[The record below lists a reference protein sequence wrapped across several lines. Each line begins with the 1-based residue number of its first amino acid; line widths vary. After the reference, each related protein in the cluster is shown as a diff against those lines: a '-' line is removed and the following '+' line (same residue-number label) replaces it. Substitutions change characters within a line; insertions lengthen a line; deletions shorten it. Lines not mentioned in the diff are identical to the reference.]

1 MRSVNSTKSY
11 ILLFANFDSLSNMAI
26 FYQFRGISYSQID
39 AFPTQTYT
47 HTHKK
52 KIQKQWLVIFP
63 FCSGYDRFFFFLE
76 LEDVFRKFNSLSNSW
91 LFVFDR
97 LRGTSYLVVR
107 LRFWSISGNSFTS
120 SGFSVFDWVTGISF
134 STSWFIAFR
143 EFEYLVPYKLECFLI
158 KPLLLSASFQNN
170 LNLTY
175 LVMECKFFSGI
186 FLGRRSLVPRDSW

>member
-1 MRSVNSTKSY
+1 MSSVNSTKSY

-39 AFPTQTYT
+39 AFPTLT
-47 HTHKK
+47 HTHTQK

-63 FCSGYDRFFFFLE
+63 FCSGYNRFFFWVRRCLQK
-76 LEDVFRKFNSLSNSW
+76 VSLSSSW
-91 LFVFDR
+91 FFVFDR

-143 EFEYLVPYKLECFLI
+143 EFEYLVPYKLECFLL
-158 KPLLLSASFQNN
+158 KSLLLSASFQNN
-170 LNLTY
+170 QNLTY
-175 LVMECKFFSGI
+175 LVMECIFFSGI
-186 FLGRRSLVPRDSW
+186 FSGRRSLVPRDSW

>member
-1 MRSVNSTKSY
+1 MSSVNSTKSY

-47 HTHKK
+47 HTKK

-63 FCSGYDRFFFFLE
+63 FCSGYDRFFFLE
-76 LEDVFRKFNSLSNSW
+76 LEDVFRKFRFRARGSSFLTDFGVLHTSW
-91 LFVFDR
+91 FGFAFDR
-97 LRGTSYLVVR
+97 
-107 LRFWSISGNSFTS
+107 FTS

-143 EFEYLVPYKLECFLI
+143 EFEYLVPYKLECFLL
-158 KPLLLSASFQNN
+158 KSLLLSASFQNN
-170 LNLTY
+170 QNLTY
-175 LVMECKFFSGI
+175 LVMECIFFSGI
-186 FLGRRSLVPRDSW
+186 FSGRRSLVPRDSW